1 VAVPTSRCSDM
12 AVTIDDVRSGVRAL
26 DLSGR
31 PACVH
36 SSLRSFGLVEG
47 GAATILQGLL
57 AEGCTVMVPTF
68 SFYSRYQVPA
78 PPNRR
83 WARNGT
89 DYGSP
94 AEPTSDTI
102 EVYTPADTSVDK
114 NMGAIAAAAVAM
126 TGHVRGNHPL
136 DSFTA
141 VGPLASELIP
151 GQAPLDV
158 YAPLKALVEKN
169 GLILLMGVGL
179 TRMTLIH
186 YAEQR
191 AGRKMFRRWAK
202 GRGGQVIEVE
212 VGGDS
217 DGFGNLGPSLRPL
230 MKAARVGKSLWRAL
244 GAREGVAAATQAIRQ
259 YPAITRCSR
268 GCRECDDAV
277 AGGPLVGTVLP
288 VGPTGLD
295 AGDSDKSQKGEPWK

>member
-1 VAVPTSRCSDM
+1 VAGTISRCSDM
-12 AVTIDDVRSGVRAL
+12 AVTIDDVRRGIRAL
-26 DLSGR
+26 GLSGR

-57 AEGCTVMVPTF
+57 TESCTVMVPTF
-68 SFYSRYQVPA
+68 SFYSRHQVPA
-78 PPNRR
+78 PPDRR

-89 DYGSP
+89 DYNSP
-94 AEPTSDTI
+94 AEPASDTI

-114 NMGAIAAAAVAM
+114 NMGAIAAAAAA
-126 TGHVRGNHPL
+126 TPGHVRGNHPL

-158 YAPLKALVEKN
+158 YAPLRALVEKN
-169 GLILLMGVGL
+169 GVILLMGVGL
-179 TRMTLIH
+179 TKMTLIH

-202 GRGGQVIEVE
+202 GPGGQAIEVE

-230 MKAARVGKSLWRAL
+230 MKATRVGMSLWRAL
-244 GAREGVAAATQAIRQ
+244 GAREALEAAKQAIRQ
-259 YPAITRCSR
+259 YPSITRCSR
-268 GCRECDDAV
+268 GCRECGDAV

-288 VGPTGLD
+288 VEPTGSD
-295 AGDSDKSQKGEPWK
+295 AGDSRKSRRGKPRK